1 MWRPSQ
7 PASTFIPIMVRVIL
21 SLCFV
26 LTATQAGAQNW
37 PEFRGPTGQGHS
49 TGGDL
54 PLEWGEDRNV
64 TWKVPVSGQGWS
76 SPAIADG
83 TIWLTTAVIDDAGV
97 SLRAV
102 AFDSGTGEETL
113 NVEVF
118 RQLDPRLLN
127 LKNSHAS
134 PTPIVD
140 EERVYVHFGAG
151 GTAALSTEGEVLWT
165 TRFPY
170 ISQHGNGGSPALHE
184 DLLIINC
191 DGYDQAFVVAL
202 DTATGDVR
210 WKRDRRRPFSQAYST
225 PLVIRVDERDQAI
238 SIGAFRATAYDA
250 ETGEEIWYVRYE
262 NGFSNVPRPVYGNGL
277 VYIDTGFNQ
286 PTLMAVRVDGS
297 GDVTD
302 SHVEWIG
309 TRSIPFTPSPILVGE
324 ELYIVSDLG
333 VISCLDAAT
342 GDIHW
347 QERVLGNYSASPLYA
362 DGRIYFSSEE
372 GATTVIVPGT
382 EFQSLATNT
391 IDGWMLAS
399 IAVYDSAFFIRSHTH
414 LYRIDS

>member
-1 MWRPSQ
+1 MSRL
-7 PASTFIPIMVRVIL
+7 IY
-21 SLCFV
+21 SLCLV
-26 LTATQAGAQNW
+26 LTAASAGAQDW

-49 TGGDL
+49 DQRDL
-54 PLEWGEDRNV
+54 PVEWGEDRNV
-64 TWKVPVSGQGWS
+64 AWKVRVPGQGWS

-83 TIWLTTAVIDDAGV
+83 KVWLTTALMDEAGL

-102 AFDSGTGEETL
+102 AFDAATGDEIL
-113 NVEVF
+113 NVAVF
-118 RQLDPRLLN
+118 QQSDSRLLN
-127 LKNSHAS
+127 PKNSHAS

-140 EERVYVHFGAG
+140 GDRVYVHFGAS
-151 GTAALSTEGEVLWT
+151 GTAALSTDGHVLWT

-170 ISQHGNGGSPALHE
+170 ISQHGNGGSPALYK

-202 DTATGDVR
+202 DTATGEVR
-210 WKRDRRRPFSQAYST
+210 WKADRSGPFSQAYST
-225 PLVIRVDERDQAI
+225 PLVVRVDERDQAI
-238 SIGAFRATAYDA
+238 SIGAFRTTAFDA
-250 ETGEEIWYVRYE
+250 ETGEEIWHVRYDD
-262 NGFSNVPRPVYGNGL
+262 GFSNVPRPVYGNGL
-277 VYIDTGFNQ
+277 VYIDTGFND
-286 PTLMAVRVDGS
+286 PKLMAVRVDGA

-302 SHVEWIG
+302 SHVEWIR
-309 TRSIPFTPSPILVGE
+309 TRSIPFTPSPLLVGE

-342 GDIHW
+342 GEVHW

-372 GATTVIVPGT
+372 GVTTVIAPGR
-382 EFQSLATNT
+382 EFQALATNT

-399 IAVYDSAFFIRSHTH
+399 IAVYEGAFFIRSHTH

>member
-1 MWRPSQ
+1 MARL
-7 PASTFIPIMVRVIL
+7 IV
-21 SLCFV
+21 SLCFALAASSAV
-26 LTATQAGAQNW
+26 AQDW

-49 TGGDL
+49 TLRDL

-64 TWKVPVSGQGWS
+64 AWKVPVSGRGWS

-83 TIWLTTAVIDDAGV
+83 KVWLTTAVTDGRGA
-97 SLRAV
+97 SLRAL
-102 AFDSGTGEETL
+102 AFDAATGEPL
-113 NVEVF
+113 LDVEVF
-118 RQLDPRLLN
+118 RQDESRLLN
-127 LKNSHAS
+127 AKNSHAS

-140 EERVYVHFGAG
+140 GPRVYVHFGAA
-151 GTAALSTEGEVLWT
+151 GTAALSTSDGEILWT

-170 ISQHGNGGSPALHE
+170 VSQHGNGGSPALHG

-202 DTATGDVR
+202 DTSTGRVR
-210 WKRDRRRPFSQAYST
+210 WKQDRRGRFSQAYST
-225 PLVIRVDERDQAI
+225 PLVIGVDGRDQVI

-262 NGFSNVPRPVYGNGL
+262 DGFSNVPRPVYGNGL
-277 VYIDTGFNQ
+277 VYIDTGFND

-309 TRSIPFTPSPILVGE
+309 TRSIPFTPSPVLVGS
-324 ELYIVSDLG
+324 ELYMVGDLG
-333 VISCLDAAT
+333 VITCVDAAT
-342 GDIHW
+342 GEVHW
-347 QERVLGNYSASPLYA
+347 RERVLGNYSASPLYA

-372 GATTVIVPGT
+372 GVTTAIAPGT
-382 EFQSLATNT
+382 EFEVLASNT
-391 IDGWMLAS
+391 IDGRMLAS
-399 IAVYDSAFFIRSHTH
+399 IAVYDGAFFIRSHTH
-414 LYRIDS
+414 LYRIDA

>member
-1 MWRPSQ
+1 MSRLI
-7 PASTFIPIMVRVIL
+7 F
-21 SLCFV
+21 SLCLV
-26 LTATQAGAQNW
+26 LTAASAGAQDW

-49 TGGDL
+49 DQRDL

-64 TWKVPVSGQGWS
+64 AWKVRVPGQGWS

-83 TIWLTTAVIDDAGV
+83 KVWLTTAVTDEAGL

-102 AFDSGTGEETL
+102 AFDAATGDEIL
-113 NVEVF
+113 NVAVF
-118 RQLDPRLLN
+118 QQSDTRLLN
-127 LKNSHAS
+127 PKNSHAS

-140 EERVYVHFGAG
+140 GDRVYVHFGAS
-151 GTAALSTEGEVLWT
+151 GTAALSTDGHVLWT

-170 ISQHGNGGSPALHE
+170 ISQHGNGGSPALYK

-202 DTATGDVR
+202 DTATGEVR
-210 WKRDRRRPFSQAYST
+210 WKADRSGPFSQAYST
-225 PLVIRVDERDQAI
+225 PLVVRVDERDQAI
-238 SIGAFRATAYDA
+238 SIGAFRTTAFDA
-250 ETGEEIWYVRYE
+250 ETGEEIWHVRYDD
-262 NGFSNVPRPVYGNGL
+262 GFSNVPRPVYGNGL
-277 VYIDTGFNQ
+277 VYIDTGFND
-286 PTLMAVRVDGS
+286 PKLMAVRVDGA

-302 SHVEWIG
+302 SHVEWIR
-309 TRSIPFTPSPILVGE
+309 TRSIPFTPSPLLVGE

-342 GDIHW
+342 GEVHW

-372 GATTVIVPGT
+372 GVTTVIAPGR
-382 EFQSLATNT
+382 EFQALATNT

-399 IAVYDSAFFIRSHTH
+399 IAVYEGAFFIRSHTH

>member
-1 MWRPSQ
+1 
-7 PASTFIPIMVRVIL
+7 MVRLIF
-21 SLCFV
+21 SLCLV
-26 LTATQAGAQNW
+26 LTATPAGAEDW

-49 TGGDL
+49 DERDL
-54 PLEWGEDRNV
+54 PVEWGEDRNV
-64 TWKVPVSGQGWS
+64 SWKVRVPGQGWS

-83 TIWLTTAVIDDAGV
+83 KIWLTTAVIDEAGL

-102 AFDSGTGEETL
+102 AFDAATGDEIL
-113 NVEVF
+113 NVGVF
-118 RQLDPRLLN
+118 RQSDARLLN
-127 LKNSHAS
+127 PKNSHAS

-140 EERVYVHFGAG
+140 GNRVYVHFGAS
-151 GTAALSTEGEVLWT
+151 GTAALSTDGDVLWT

-170 ISQHGNGGSPALHE
+170 ISQHGNGGSPTLYK

-202 DTATGDVR
+202 DTATGEVR
-210 WKRDRRRPFSQAYST
+210 WKADRSGPFSQAYST
-225 PLVIRVDERDQAI
+225 PLVIRVGERDQAI
-238 SIGAFRATAYDA
+238 SIGAFRATAFDA
-250 ETGEEIWYVRYE
+250 ETGEEIWHVRYE
-262 NGFSNVPRPVYGNGL
+262 DGFSNVPRPVYGNGL

-302 SHVEWIG
+302 SHVVWIQ
-309 TRSIPFTPSPILVGE
+309 TRSIPFTPSPLLVGD

-342 GDIHW
+342 GDVHW

-372 GATTVIVPGT
+372 GVTTVIAPGR
-382 EFQSLATNT
+382 EFQELATNT

-399 IAVYDSAFFIRSHTH
+399 IAVYDGAFFIRTHTH

>member
-1 MWRPSQ
+1 MSRLI
-7 PASTFIPIMVRVIL
+7 F
-21 SLCFV
+21 SLCLV
-26 LTATQAGAQNW
+26 LTAAPAGAQDW

-49 TGGDL
+49 DQRDL
-54 PLEWGEDRNV
+54 PVEWGEDRNV
-64 TWKVPVSGQGWS
+64 AWKVRVPGQGWS

-83 TIWLTTAVIDDAGV
+83 KVWLTTAVTDEAGL

-102 AFDSGTGEETL
+102 AFDAATGEEIL
-113 NVEVF
+113 NVGVF
-118 RQLDPRLLN
+118 QQSDTRLLN
-127 LKNSHAS
+127 PKNSHAS

-140 EERVYVHFGAG
+140 GNRVYVHFGAS
-151 GTAALSTEGEVLWT
+151 GTAALSTDGDVLWT

-170 ISQHGNGGSPALHE
+170 ISQHGNGGSPALYK

-202 DTATGDVR
+202 DTATGEVR
-210 WKRDRRRPFSQAYST
+210 WKADRSGPFSQAYST
-225 PLVIRVDERDQAI
+225 PLVVRVDERDQAI
-238 SIGAFRATAYDA
+238 SIGAFRATAFDA
-250 ETGEEIWYVRYE
+250 ETGEEIWHVRYE
-262 NGFSNVPRPVYGNGL
+262 DGFSNVPRPVYGNGL
-277 VYIDTGFNQ
+277 VYIDTGFND
-286 PTLMAVRVDGS
+286 PKLMAVRVDGS

-302 SHVEWIG
+302 SHVEWIR
-309 TRSIPFTPSPILVGE
+309 TRSIPFTPSPLLVGE

-342 GDIHW
+342 GEVRW

-372 GATTVIVPGT
+372 GVTTVIAPGR
-382 EFQSLATNT
+382 EFQALATNT

-399 IAVYDSAFFIRSHTH
+399 IAVYEGAFFIRSHTH

>member
-1 MWRPSQ
+1 MSRLI
-7 PASTFIPIMVRVIL
+7 F
-21 SLCFV
+21 SLCLV
-26 LTATQAGAQNW
+26 LTAASAGAQDW

-49 TGGDL
+49 DQRDL

-64 TWKVPVSGQGWS
+64 AWKVRVPGQGWS

-83 TIWLTTAVIDDAGV
+83 KVWLTTAVTDEAGL

-102 AFDSGTGEETL
+102 AFDAATGEEIL
-113 NVEVF
+113 NVGVF
-118 RQLDPRLLN
+118 QQSDTRLLN
-127 LKNSHAS
+127 PKNSHAS

-140 EERVYVHFGAG
+140 GNRVYVHFGAS
-151 GTAALSTEGEVLWT
+151 GTAALSTDGDVLWT

-170 ISQHGNGGSPALHE
+170 ISQHGNGGSPALYK

-202 DTATGDVR
+202 DTATGEVR
-210 WKRDRRRPFSQAYST
+210 WKADRSGPFSQAYST
-225 PLVIRVDERDQAI
+225 PLVVRVDERDQAI
-238 SIGAFRATAYDA
+238 SIGAFRATAFDA
-250 ETGEEIWYVRYE
+250 ETGEEIWHVRYE
-262 NGFSNVPRPVYGNGL
+262 DGFSNVPRPVYGNGL
-277 VYIDTGFNQ
+277 VYIDTGFND
-286 PTLMAVRVDGS
+286 PKLMAVRVDGS

-302 SHVEWIG
+302 SHVEWIR
-309 TRSIPFTPSPILVGE
+309 TRSIPFTPSPLLVGE

-342 GDIHW
+342 GEVRW

-372 GATTVIVPGT
+372 GVTTVIAPGR
-382 EFQSLATNT
+382 EFQALATNT

-399 IAVYDSAFFIRSHTH
+399 IAVYEGAFFIRSHTH